1 MGLRAINL
9 RKRRRDHDADAARA
23 EAEKVRV
30 AVAQLDCADLYLA
43 AAVNLEIE
51 DRDVSW
57 MLDDLRRHALWVRDQ
72 LGRPRVVDR

>member
-1 MGLRAINL
+1 MGLRAF
-9 RKRRRDHDADAARA
+9 KPWRREEHRSSAQA
-23 EAEKVRV
+23 EAAKVRV

-57 MLDDLRRHALWVRDQ
+57 MLDDVRRHVLWVRDQ

>member
-1 MGLRAINL
+1 MGLREFKPWH
-9 RKRRRDHDADAARA
+9 REDHRGSAQA

-57 MLDDLRRHALWVRDQ
+57 MLDDVRRRVLWVRDQ
-72 LGRPRVVDR
+72 LGHPRVAD

>member
-1 MGLRAINL
+1 MGLQAFKLWHREE
-9 RKRRRDHDADAARA
+9 RRSSAQA

-51 DRDVSW
+51 DGDVSW
-57 MLDDLRRHALWVRDQ
+57 MLDDARRHVLWVRDQ
-72 LGRPRVVDR
+72 LVGPRVVDR

>member
-1 MGLRAINL
+1 MGLREFKPWH
-9 RKRRRDHDADAARA
+9 REERRGSAQA

-51 DRDVSW
+51 DADVSW
-57 MLDDLRRHALWVRDQ
+57 MLDDVRRRVLWVRDE
-72 LGRPRVVDR
+72 LGRPRVVD

>member
-1 MGLRAINL
+1 MGLREFKPWH
-9 RKRRRDHDADAARA
+9 REERRGSARA

-51 DRDVSW
+51 DADVSW
-57 MLDDLRRHALWVRDQ
+57 MLDDVRRRVLWVRDE
-72 LGRPRVVDR
+72 LGRPRVVD

>member
-1 MGLRAINL
+1 MGLRAFNPWH
-9 RKRRRDHDADAARA
+9 REGHGSSAQA

-51 DRDVSW
+51 DRDVGW
-57 MLDDLRRHALWVRDQ
+57 MLEDVRRHVLWVRDQ
-72 LGRPRVVDR
+72 LGSPRVVDR

>member
-1 MGLRAINL
+1 MGLQAFKVWHREEGRSSAQ
-9 RKRRRDHDADAARA
+9 A
-23 EAEKVRV
+23 EADKVRV

-57 MLDDLRRHALWVRDQ
+57 MLDDVRRHVLWVRDQ